1 MLFDALLTA
10 VSIAGY
16 ILMACYIR
24 SLIKDEN
31 DTPRQKVINTFAI
44 ILWPTMLF
52 IMFCFCIKD
61 KLNK

>member
-16 ILMACYIR
+16 ILMACYLR

-31 DTPRQKVINTFAI
+31 DTPRQKVINTFAV
-44 ILWPTMLF
+44 ILWPAMLF

-61 KLNK
+61 KLNN